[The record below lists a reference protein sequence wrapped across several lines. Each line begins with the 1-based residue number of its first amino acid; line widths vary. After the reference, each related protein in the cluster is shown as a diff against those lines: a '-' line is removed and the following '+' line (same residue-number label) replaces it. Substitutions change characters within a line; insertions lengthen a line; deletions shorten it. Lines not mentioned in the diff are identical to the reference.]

1 MNTNIYKTKTCTL
14 DELMREIDPA
24 LPEEVEALRRKFSM
38 SREIMQRRVVAGLT
52 QTELARRI
60 GCTQSRISKLERSEN
75 DKISMEDY
83 LKCVCATSVK
93 EGIASSSLGI
103 AEQITRVDWGKLS
116 NYMERLLIAAPV
128 TQPKKPRRK
137 RKRSSGVLA

>member
-1 MNTNIYKTKTCTL
+1 MNTKPYKTKTCTL
-14 DELMREIDPA
+14 EGLMREVDPA
-24 LPEEVEALRRKFSM
+24 FPGQVEALRRKFSM
-38 SREIMQRRVVAGLT
+38 SMEIMQRRVAAGLT

-83 LKCVCATSVK
+83 LKCVCATSSK
-93 EGIASSSLGI
+93 KGIASSSAGI

-116 NYMERLLIAAPV
+116 NYMELLLIAAPA
-128 TQPKKPRRK
+128 PRHEKPRQRRTAIVK
-137 RKRSSGVLA
+137 

>member
-1 MNTNIYKTKTCTL
+1 MSTNVYKTKTCTL

-93 EGIASSSLGI
+93 KGIASSSVGI

-128 TQPKKPRRK
+128 TQPKKSRR
-137 RKRSSGVLA
+137 SGSGAQAF

>member
-93 EGIASSSLGI
+93 KGIASSSVGI

-128 TQPKKPRRK
+128 TQPKKPRR
-137 RKRSSGVLA
+137 SGSGAQAF

>member
-1 MNTNIYKTKTCTL
+1 MNTTPYKTKACTL
-14 DELMREIDPA
+14 DGLMREISPA
-24 LPEEVEALRRKFSM
+24 LPGQVEALRRKFSM
-38 SREIMQRRVVAGLT
+38 SMEIAQRRVAAGLT

-83 LKCVCATSVK
+83 LKCVCATSSK
-93 EGIASSSLGI
+93 RGMASSSAGI

-116 NYMERLLIAAPV
+116 NYMEQLLVAVPV
-128 TQPKKPRRK
+128 QQQKNNRQRHA
-137 RKRSSGVLA
+137 VLVK

>member
-24 LPEEVEALRRKFSM
+24 LPEEVEELRRKFSM
-38 SREIMQRRVVAGLT
+38 SREIMQRRVMAGLT

-93 EGIASSSLGI
+93 KGIASSSVGI

-128 TQPKKPRRK
+128 TQPKKPRR
-137 RKRSSGVLA
+137 S

>member
-93 EGIASSSLGI
+93 KGIASSSVGI

-116 NYMERLLIAAPV
+116 NYVERLLIAAPV

-137 RKRSSGVLA
+137 RSSGVLA

>member
-93 EGIASSSLGI
+93 KGIASSSVGI

-137 RKRSSGVLA
+137 RSSGVLA

>member
-1 MNTNIYKTKTCTL
+1 MSTNVYKTKTCTL

-93 EGIASSSLGI
+93 KGIASSSVGI

-116 NYMERLLIAAPV
+116 NYVERLLIAAPV

-137 RKRSSGVLA
+137 RSSGVLA

>member
-1 MNTNIYKTKTCTL
+1 MNTNIYKAKTCTL

-93 EGIASSSLGI
+93 KGIASSSVGI

-116 NYMERLLIAAPV
+116 NYVERLLIAAPV

-137 RKRSSGVLA
+137 RSSGVLA

>member
-38 SREIMQRRVVAGLT
+38 SREIMRRRVVAGLT

-93 EGIASSSLGI
+93 KGIASSSVGI

-137 RKRSSGVLA
+137 RSSGILA

>member
-1 MNTNIYKTKTCTL
+1 MSTNVYKTKTCTL
-14 DELMREIDPA
+14 DELMRGIDPA

-83 LKCVCATSVK
+83 LKCVCATSTK
-93 EGIASSSLGI
+93 KGIASSSIGI

-137 RKRSSGVLA
+137 RASGVLA

>member
-14 DELMREIDPA
+14 DDLMREIDPA

-93 EGIASSSLGI
+93 KGIASSSVGI

-137 RKRSSGVLA
+137 RKRISGVLA

>member
-60 GCTQSRISKLERSEN
+60 GCTQSRISKLERSGN

-93 EGIASSSLGI
+93 KGIASSSVGI

-116 NYMERLLIAAPV
+116 NYVERLLIAAPV

-137 RKRSSGVLA
+137 RSSGILA

>member
-93 EGIASSSLGI
+93 KGIASSSVGI